1 MSKSSLRAQYFT
13 PNLVYRMC
21 TIGGCYAALVLNIWL
36 SFTS

>member
-13 PNLVYRMC
+13 PHLVYRMC
-21 TIGGCYAALVLNIWL
+21 TIGGGYAALVLNIWL